1 MQQLTFNKRQCSLFR
16 VSKNQIFKIGH
27 WQQKSVGERLGK
39 IGRKPLG
46 LDLEAVSLKA
56 LCLSPP
62 SARKA
67 QIL

>member
-1 MQQLTFNKRQCSLFR
+1 MNE
-16 VSKNQIFKIGH
+16 H